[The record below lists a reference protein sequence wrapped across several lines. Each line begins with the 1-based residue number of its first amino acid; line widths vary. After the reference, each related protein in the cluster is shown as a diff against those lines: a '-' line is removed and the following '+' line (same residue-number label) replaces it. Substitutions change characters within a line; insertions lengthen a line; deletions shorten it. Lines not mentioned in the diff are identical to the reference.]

1 MDSDIPLPSEHLGLG
16 LGFGALKI
24 LMCFCGVEAKSLIMV
39 FFVGRKRITGGVEEG
54 KGFVEVVSVVCV

>member
-1 MDSDIPLPSEHLGLG
+1 MDSDIPLPGEHLGLGLG

-39 FFVGRKRITGGVEEG
+39 FLLEER
-54 KGFVEVVSVVCV
+54 E